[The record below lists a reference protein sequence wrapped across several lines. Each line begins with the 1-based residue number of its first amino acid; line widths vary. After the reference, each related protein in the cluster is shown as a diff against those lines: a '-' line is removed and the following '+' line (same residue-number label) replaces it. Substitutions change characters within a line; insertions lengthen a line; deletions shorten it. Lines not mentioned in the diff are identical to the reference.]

1 MPATLPEE
9 KAAAGS
15 RGFAVRGT
23 SRVILVRPFQSQ
35 GAKLRALFA
44 LALDL
49 GLIHPGIGLD

>member
-1 MPATLPEE
+1 
-9 KAAAGS
+9 
-15 RGFAVRGT
+15 
-23 SRVILVRPFQSQ
+23 VILVRPFQSQ